1 MEGKKAVAELLQTSF
16 RIPWL
21 AADAEWMSA
30 HQHQLRHVAEVIT
43 VNEKELQQLSF
54 HKAPQQVLALVE
66 IPLQQFDPASLD
78 QTFSILLDDIQDPG
92 NLGTIIRVADWYGI
106 EHIVCSPAC
115 ADVYNPKTI
124 QATMGSFARVKV
136 WYEELDSV
144 LSRMKVPVYGALM
157 EGASLYKTDIAQKG
171 ALLIGNEGKGIS
183 ENLQAYITNRI
194 TIPASGGAESLNAA
208 IATAIIC
215 DARARAISA

>member
-21 AADAEWMSA
+21 AADAEWVSA
-30 HQHQLRHVAEVIT
+30 HQHQLRRVAEVIT

-66 IPLQQFDPASLD
+66 IPSQQFDPAVLD

-115 ADVYNPKTI
+115 ADIYNPKTI

-136 WYEELDSV
+136 WYEELDTI
-144 LSRMKVPVYGALM
+144 LSLMKVPVYGALM
-157 EGASLYKTDIAQKG
+157 EGDSLYKTNIAQKG

-183 ENLQAYITNRI
+183 ENLQPYITNRV

-215 DARARAISA
+215 DARARAAAV